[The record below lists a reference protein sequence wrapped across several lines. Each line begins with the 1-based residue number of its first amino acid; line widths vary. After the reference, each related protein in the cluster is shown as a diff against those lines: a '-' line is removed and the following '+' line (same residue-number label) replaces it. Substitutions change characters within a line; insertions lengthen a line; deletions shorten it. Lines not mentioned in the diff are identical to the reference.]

1 MKKMSNEI
9 VAIVEKDK
17 HTNEISVLEYV
28 QGMTEDEK
36 NKIFMRYFEKGCTV
50 YPATQSQL
58 DEAL

>member
-1 MKKMSNEI
+1 MSNEI

-36 NKIFMRYFEKGCTV
+36 QNIH
-50 YPATQSQL
+50 
-58 DEAL
+58 ALL